1 MSPVSTVGQRLR
13 SSRSAVI
20 TFDLSSDRAGST
32 GAKFRAQG
40 YRMCRVAAVLS
51 PGSGELLGSVE
62 LFSDS
67 VRDLS
72 SIEDELLRRA
82 INLCAIAIERRCLE
96 SKVERQA
103 LYDPLTGLPNRT
115 LLTTRVD
122 EALVRTRRL
131 GGGVAV
137 LFIDL
142 DRFKVINDSVG
153 HASGDQFLVDVARR
167 FEATLRPGDTLA
179 RFGGDEFMVV
189 CGRVPDEAHAAV
201 IAHGLMR
208 ELDAPFAFGD
218 GDIFVT
224 ASIGIAYSDDPTA
237 GADSMISAAD
247 VAMYRAKDQGR
258 NQCVVFDKARDQPA
272 VEVLGIEQ
280 ALRIGIEKHEFELY
294 FQPVVRLADGEMTH
308 VEALVRWH
316 RPGYGM
322 VFPDVFI
329 PIAEDTGLIV
339 PLGWLILDAACR
351 EAVAWPELPNGE
363 RVEIAV
369 NLSAK
374 QLASPELIP
383 TVTRVL
389 AETGLDPGRLCFE
402 VTESALVRDVEQAI
416 EALDAVKAL
425 GVHLAIDDFGTGY
438 ASLEYVR
445 HFTMADY
452 LKIDRAF
459 VEGVDRPGSHEAAI
473 VTAAIALAR
482 SVGLRVIA
490 EGVETVTQMAA
501 LQALDCELA
510 QGFLFSRPV
519 PVDEAIAAL
528 VAPRPCFTTG
538 APHVFDTTEVGR

>member
-1 MSPVSTVGQRLR
+1 
-13 SSRSAVI
+13 
-20 TFDLSSDRAGST
+20 
-32 GAKFRAQG
+32 
-40 YRMCRVAAVLS
+40 VLA
-51 PGSGELLGSVE
+51 PGSGELVGSVE

-67 VRDLS
+67 TRDLTPVE
-72 SIEDELLRRA
+72 EDLLRRA
-82 INLCAIAIERRCLE
+82 INLCAIAIERRHLE
-96 SKVERQA
+96 SKVEHQA

-115 LLTTRVD
+115 LLKTRTG
-122 EALVRTRRL
+122 EALARTKRL

-137 LFIDL
+137 MFIDL

-153 HASGDQFLVDVARR
+153 HELGDQFLVEVARR
-167 FEATLRPGDTLA
+167 FEGTLRPGDTLA

-189 CGRVPDEAHAAV
+189 CSRVPDEAQASI
-201 IAHGLMR
+201 IARRLMR
-208 ELDAPFAFGD
+208 ELEAPFAFGD

-224 ASIGIAYSDDPTA
+224 ASIGIAFSDEPTA
-237 GADSMISAAD
+237 TAESMISAAD

-258 NQCVVFDKARDQPA
+258 NQCVVFERGRDQRA
-272 VEVLGIEQ
+272 VEALGIEQ
-280 ALRIGIEKHEFELY
+280 AIRIGIERREFELH
-294 FQPVVRLADGEMTH
+294 FQPVVRLVDGDMTH
-308 VEALVRWH
+308 VEALVRWN
-316 RPGYGM
+316 RPGHGM

-339 PLGWLILDAACR
+339 PLGWLILEDACR
-351 EAVAWPELPNGE
+351 EAVAWPELPSGE
-363 RVEIAV
+363 KVEIAV
-369 NLSAK
+369 NLSAR

-402 VTESALVRDVEQAI
+402 VTESAIVRDVEQAI
-416 EALDAVKAL
+416 DALNAVKAL

-459 VEGVDRPGSHEAAI
+459 VDGVDRPGSHEAAI

-482 SVGLRVIA
+482 SVGLTVIA
-490 EGVETVTQMAA
+490 EGVETVAQMEA

-510 QGFLFSRPV
+510 QGYLFSRPV
-519 PVDEAIAAL
+519 PVDDAIAVLAS
-528 VAPRPCFTTG
+528 PRISRTATVLAG
-538 APHVFDTTEVGR
+538 IDRDEVVR